1 MNFVLG
7 LALKYVLPVIIS
19 YLIQWGHDEAAKLL
33 GSVTPAQIIK
43 SVKTLPQYPVDGDK
57 NDPFGENAP
66 PPPVTTNMTTGD
78 GTPVT

>member
-7 LALKYVLPVIIS
+7 LALKYVLPIIIS

-43 SVKTLPQYPVDGDK
+43 SVKTYPQYPGD
-57 NDPFGENAP
+57 PPAP
-66 PPPVTTNMTTGD
+66 TGTTNMTTGD